1 MKKVTF
7 LKEDY
12 EVGSVRGPGSYRK
25 CPGFQ
30 TYYKLGP
37 DTTARR
43 GVLIN
48 TIQIGKQDFYGGN
61 TSLLKQGNSLY
72 Y

>member
-7 LKEDY
+7 LKEDSA
-12 EVGSVRGPGSYRK
+12 VAVVSGPESYRE

-37 DTTARR
+37 DHTAYR

-48 TIQIGKQDFYGGN
+48 TI
-61 TSLLKQGNSLY
+61 
-72 Y
+72 

>member
-7 LKEDY
+7 LKEDS
-12 EVGSVRGPGSYRK
+12 EFCSVRGPGSYRK

-37 DTTARR
+37 DSTARR

-48 TIQIGKQDFYGGN
+48 TN
-61 TSLLKQGNSLY
+61 
-72 Y
+72 